1 MVDAIEREYDEK
13 SDLGRA
19 IDERLRMGAI
29 AGKIQVAQTTAN
41 TLLKLL
47 IDKGILTSEEVVE
60 IIQERRNTLGEIVEK
75 TKLEVPDASQKELN
89 DTQRYL
95 EAVTEGFNEICEKL
109 SKK

>member
-1 MVDAIEREYDEK
+1 MVDAIEQEYDEE

-19 IDERLRMGAI
+19 IDERLRMGAV

-47 IDKGILTSEEVVE
+47 IDKGILTSEEFVE
-60 IIQERRNTLGEIVEK
+60 IIQERRKTLQEIVEK
-75 TKLEVPDASQKELN
+75 TKLEVPDASQEELN

-95 EAVTEGFNEICEKL
+95 EAITEGFNAICEKL
-109 SKK
+109 SEK